1 MADISFTDIL
11 TDIKNVNKTSES
23 KLLSKL
29 KSDRKLN
36 SDPEVRRQK
45 TNLNR
50 INKGIREEL
59 FLKNNP
65 SFVEDIKNNLYREE
79 KGKLVRRYQ
88 PLKSVGEIY
97 KKYGITESMGKEYS
111 SAVKKKLTTDGLSG
125 RASKSQGSQVRKNKK
140 DIGKK
145 FTGVDANKINIELTK
160 TIKSENIKLKN
171 LLTENPKQL
180 IKNIRQNNNLVSQLQ
195 SVFNSK
201 DGKIKNFR
209 ITDDEIKKLVR
220 NGLFSEEH
228 KTQVSTGK
236 KNIEFPTNKAIV
248 TKQANSK
255 VLAPMNRW
263 LNTGNN
269 FNKQDTK
276 TLDIKKWLTKNKL
289 RTKVEGEKLYF
300 GDDSI
305 KKISARESYKKQ
317 YNLLNPNL
325 KEKKTLQIFSKIAK
339 PVGKVFKPLGIAT
352 GAMAVNTALKA
363 GEKNPLDLASAYIT
377 ANPQIATDTRRMRQ
391 EPKFR
396 KQQIAELPQIMPEGF
411 EEIEDQ
417 EDFTSYFNGG
427 IVSLKGVK

>member
-1 MADISFTDIL
+1 M
-11 TDIKNVNKTSES
+11 
-23 KLLSKL
+23 
-29 KSDRKLN
+29 
-36 SDPEVRRQK
+36 
-45 TNLNR
+45 
-50 INKGIREEL
+50 
-59 FLKNNP
+59 
-65 SFVEDIKNNLYREE
+65 
-79 KGKLVRRYQ
+79 
-88 PLKSVGEIY
+88 
-97 KKYGITESMGKEYS
+97 
-111 SAVKKKLTTDGLSG
+111 
-125 RASKSQGSQVRKNKK
+125 
-140 DIGKK
+140 
-145 FTGVDANKINIELTK
+145 
-160 TIKSENIKLKN
+160 
-171 LLTENPKQL
+171 
-180 IKNIRQNNNLVSQLQ
+180 SQLQ

-339 PVGKVFKPLGIAT
+339 PVGKIFKPLGIVT

-363 GEKNPLDLASAYIT
+363 GEKNPFDLAGAYVT
-377 ANPQIATDTRRMRQ
+377 SNPQMATDTRRMRQ
-391 EPKFR
+391 EPEFR
-396 KQQIAELPQIMPEGF
+396 KQQIAGLPQIMPEGF